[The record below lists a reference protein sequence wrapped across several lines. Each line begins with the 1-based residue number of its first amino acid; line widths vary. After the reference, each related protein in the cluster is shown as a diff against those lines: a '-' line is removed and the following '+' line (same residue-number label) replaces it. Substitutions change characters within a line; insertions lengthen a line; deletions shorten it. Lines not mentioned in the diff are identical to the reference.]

1 MMTVTVLRCILLCL
15 LAANIAQAA
24 APVYTMPWTPPT
36 HVLSPEEL
44 APLLR
49 GWDEAIVR
57 DKFRDK
63 ADVLAKVTGSVP
75 KDMRYAGKYF
85 LYYSNPEIR
94 DRVIALYL
102 KEGAREEAGEP
113 ISADADEIFS
123 HPESEGGAEY
133 LIFLS
138 TVAESTFDPRIYEAV
153 LLGPGLFDAGDFRE
167 LYLATV
173 NAERTLDLLSE
184 AKPGPEGRIDWGAN
198 AGKGGNPQFLYHS
211 EFRAISVV
219 GAYEILTLM
228 TAQSPEALRA
238 KRSQVLSFIT
248 NTVKHFAK
256 PHKLSY
262 EPKPVYFRWYDYD
275 VRSAALDIV
284 GFLGTVTEMR
294 LVEEIIRDA
303 PKVDF
308 ENRMKIMDKVQI
320 REKGLRIIAQ
330 IQGRSPSGR

>member
-1 MMTVTVLRCILLCL
+1 MTMIVLRCILLCL

-24 APVYTMPWTPPT
+24 APVPTIPWTPPT

-44 APLLR
+44 APLLQE
-49 GWDEAIVR
+49 WDEAIAG

-63 ADVLAKVTGSVP
+63 DDVLGKVKGRIP
-75 KDMRYAGKYF
+75 KGMHYAGRYF

-102 KEGAREEAGEP
+102 KEGAREEAGQP
-113 ISADADEIFS
+113 ISADANEVFR

-138 TVAESTFDPRIYEAV
+138 TLAESTFDPRIYEAV
-153 LLGPGLFDAGDFRE
+153 LLGLGLTGDFRE

-184 AKPGPEGRIDWGAN
+184 AKPGPEGRILR
-198 AGKGGNPQFLYHS
+198 GKNTGKEGHPEYFYHN
-211 EFRAISVV
+211 EFDIMLTVV
-219 GAYEILTLM
+219 GAYDILSLM
-228 TAQSPEALRA
+228 VAQSPEALRA
-238 KRSQVLSFIT
+238 KRSQVLSFIA

-308 ENRMKIMDKVQI
+308 ENRMKIMDKGQI

>member
-1 MMTVTVLRCILLCL
+1 MTMIVLRCILLCL

-24 APVYTMPWTPPT
+24 APVPTIPWTPPT

-49 GWDEAIVR
+49 KWDEAIAG
-57 DKFRDK
+57 DIFREKD
-63 ADVLAKVTGSVP
+63 DVIWRVSGRVP
-75 KDMRYAGKYF
+75 EGMRYAGKYF

-102 KEGAREEAGEP
+102 QDVAREEAGEP

-123 HPESEGGAEY
+123 QPESEGGAEY

-138 TVAESTFDPRIYEAV
+138 TLAESTFDPRIYEAV
-153 LLGPGLFDAGDFRE
+153 LLGLGLTGDFRQ

-184 AKPGPEGRIDWGAN
+184 AKPGPHGRIQRGAN
-198 AGKGGNPQFLYHS
+198 IGKRGHPHHLYHS
-211 EFRAISVV
+211 EFAEMSVDD
-219 GAYEILTLM
+219 AYEILTLM
-228 TAQSPEALRA
+228 IGQSPKALRA
-238 KRSQVLSFIT
+238 KRTPVFSFIA
-248 NTVKHFAK
+248 NTVKHFAT

-308 ENRMKIMDKVQI
+308 EKRMKIMDKGQI

>member
-1 MMTVTVLRCILLCL
+1 MTVIVLRYVLLCL
-15 LAANIAQAA
+15 LAANVAQAA
-24 APVYTMPWTPPT
+24 APVPTMPWTPPT
-36 HVLSPEEL
+36 RVLSPEEL
-44 APLLR
+44 VPLLR
-49 GWDEAIVR
+49 EWDEAIVR

-63 ADVLAKVTGSVP
+63 ADVLGKVAGSVP

-102 KEGAREEAGEP
+102 QDVAREEAGEP

-123 HPESEGGAEY
+123 QPESEGGAEY

-138 TVAESTFDPRIYEAV
+138 TLAESTFDPRIYEAV
-153 LLGPGLFDAGDFRE
+153 LLGLGLTGDFRE

-184 AKPGPEGRIDWGAN
+184 AKPGPHGRIQWGAN
-198 AGKGGNPQFLYHS
+198 IGKRGHPHHLYHS
-211 EFRAISVV
+211 EFAEMSVDD
-219 GAYEILTLM
+219 AYEILTLM
-228 TAQSPEALRA
+228 IGQSPKALRA
-238 KRSQVLSFIT
+238 KRTPVFSFIA

-275 VRSAALDIV
+275 VRSAALDVI
-284 GFLGTVTEMR
+284 GFLGTAAEVP

-308 ENRMKIMDKVQI
+308 EKRIKIKDKVQI

-330 IQGRSPSGR
+330 IRGRSPSGR

>member
-1 MMTVTVLRCILLCL
+1 MTMIVLRCILLCL

-24 APVYTMPWTPPT
+24 APVPTIPWTPPT

-49 GWDEAIVR
+49 KWDEAIAG
-57 DKFRDK
+57 DIFREKD
-63 ADVLAKVTGSVP
+63 DVIWRVSGRVP
-75 KDMRYAGKYF
+75 KGMHYAGRYF

-102 KEGAREEAGEP
+102 KEGAREEAGQP
-113 ISADADEIFS
+113 ISADANEVFR

-138 TVAESTFDPRIYEAV
+138 TLAESTFDPRIYEAV
-153 LLGPGLFDAGDFRE
+153 LLGLGLTGDFRE

-184 AKPGPEGRIDWGAN
+184 AKPGPEGRILR
-198 AGKGGNPQFLYHS
+198 GKNTGKEGHPEYFYHN
-211 EFRAISVV
+211 EFDIMLTVV
-219 GAYEILTLM
+219 GAYDILSLM
-228 TAQSPEALRA
+228 VAQSPEALRA
-238 KRSQVLSFIT
+238 KRSQVLSFIA

-308 ENRMKIMDKVQI
+308 ENRMKIMDKGQI